1 MSRNIVIANMG
12 PGSVKAEVQGRNSR
26 GHFEQQAEHLIKQDT
41 IKVLTI
47 GAFSSVQVIAVDE
60 EDTFKNFVV

>member
-12 PGSVKAEVQGRNSR
+12 PGSVKAEVQGRNAR

-41 IKVLTI
+41 IKVLTV
-47 GAFSSVQVIAVDE
+47 GAFASVQIIAVDE
-60 EDTFKNFVV
+60 ADTSKNFVV